1 MKRKKA
7 DDEDSM
13 EVDGPEESVRVTR
26 KMVKRTATEMVE
38 KLLMEVRE

>member
-1 MKRKKA
+1 MKRKKG

-13 EVDGPEESVRVTR
+13 EVDGAEKSVRATR

-38 KLLMEVRE
+38 KLLMDV